1 MMSANRLL
9 LMMRVAIVVAALAGC
24 LDFEEQ
30 TARVEHDQD
39 NDRLTVVINY
49 RGLYAAQDN
58 PTSSDAEA
66 QLQEALENEGLALG
80 GNWPF
85 AFQLAEL
92 RTELKKPDGTYK
104 DWPEELRQNFLT
116 LVERISV
123 RNGGFYIDP
132 GGRVCGAQVVTV
144 EKVQDSVQL
153 FNTIVNQALQVAA
166 QDEKPADPFDQR
178 MLEYAQ
184 KNHTWLEPKGH
195 SFVISIPVTEEE
207 LDEGRRD
214 SVEELFEPPQ
224 GDSAEIRLRGIKDLF
239 SSPVLL
245 WHEDGMLKVKCGL
258 ETKPS
263 VLVLKPRLG
272 KYTPN
277 LAEHIEQ
284 TYGLHLDANLARY
297 ILQPDSPAEME
308 AEEAAR
314 IMAPRLTKSERVRV
328 LVHQLSTEPSEDYWA
343 KLREEPFARGM
354 DESKELA
361 DAELLESWRQ
371 WLQSQAPAFKE
382 PEAAPEG

>member
-1 MMSANRLL
+1 MSANRLL

-39 NDRLTVVINY
+39 NDRLTVIINY
-49 RGLYAAQDN
+49 RGLYDDQGKILATTVQGDL
-58 PTSSDAEA
+58 E
-66 QLQEALENEGLALG
+66 EALENETVALG

-85 AFQLAEL
+85 AFELAEL
-92 RTELKKPDGTYK
+92 RTELRKRDGTYE
-104 DWPEELRQNFLT
+104 DWPEELRWKVLT

-153 FNTIVNQALQVAA
+153 VNTIFNQALQVAA
-166 QDEKPADPFDQR
+166 QEEEPADPFQQR

-184 KNHTWLEPKGH
+184 KNHTWLELKGH

-224 GDSAEIRLRGIKDLF
+224 GGSGEICLRGIKDLL

-272 KYTPN
+272 EYKPN

-297 ILQPDSPAEME
+297 ILQPDSPAETE

-328 LVHQLSTEPSEDYWA
+328 LVHQLATEPSEDYWA

-361 DAELLESWRQ
+361 DAELLESWRH

-382 PEAAPEG
+382 PQAAPEG